1 MPDIIIEGLANHHVL
16 LVMPHPDADLDLPG
30 HHCYLQRICHLRAL
44 GEEYQPRHLLS
55 PESEGDVLDL
65 DCSLELGNIP
75 QLHQAIPSL
84 VHQGIQ
90 AISPF

>member
-1 MPDIIIEGLANHHVL
+1 MPDIVIEGLANHHVL

-30 HHCYLQRICHLRAL
+30 HHCYLQRVCHLRAL

-65 DCSLELGNIP
+65 GVNFLLVVH
-75 QLHQAIPSL
+75 LHEGVSGE
-84 VHQGIQ
+84 VHGGG
-90 AISPF
+90 A